1 MIAGAAMGMGAMT
14 TAMLGLPLT
23 SVLLTTLFLAADGI
37 TLMPVVIVAAAVSYV
52 ASARLTPTPE
62 PAAIEDPPPTAA

>member
-1 MIAGAAMGMGAMT
+1 MIAGAAMGMAAMT

-23 SVLLTTLFLAADGI
+23 SVMLTTLFLAADGV

-52 ASARLTPTPE
+52 TSARLVP
-62 PAAIEDPPPTAA
+62 PAPPAETETS